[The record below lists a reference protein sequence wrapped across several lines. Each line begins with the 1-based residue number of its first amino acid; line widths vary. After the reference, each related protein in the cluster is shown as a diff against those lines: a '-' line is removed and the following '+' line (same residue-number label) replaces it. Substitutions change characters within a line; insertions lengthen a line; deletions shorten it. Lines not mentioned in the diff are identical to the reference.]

1 MKKKFIALAMVSALS
16 ATCVFGAT
24 ACNKGGDGGDKGGVP
39 NTGDSIQV
47 SDEAAWNAAFR
58 SPESC
63 TRSTTQI
70 ISYTMEGVTVTS
82 TTSGICYM
90 VGNEDYEIT
99 TTVADGEESTSYFY
113 HLIEGT
119 KTYMAHREGADGS
132 WEVGYATTD
141 DSDTAPYPYSSFT
154 FENGKYVG
162 RLVNESDDQS
172 DAEKVEIK
180 VTIKIGSEGYV
191 NYLKLEDNEDG
202 TSLTVE
208 FTVSNINKTTY
219 TFPED
224 AKQAVVD
231 YKAEHS
237 NN

>member
-1 MKKKFIALAMVSALS
+1 MKKKFVTLAIVSVLS
-16 ATCVFGAT
+16 AACILGAT
-24 ACNKGGDGGDKGGVP
+24 ACNNSNDGGDKGGVP

-47 SDEAAWNAAFR
+47 ADEAAWNAAFR

-99 TTVADGEESTSYFY
+99 TTVADGEEWTSYYY
-113 HLIEGT
+113 HLTEGT

-219 TFPED
+219 TFPAE